1 MDAKS
6 EGEIYDLLSVSVE
19 RPILDGLYG
28 DIYESLVL
36 RDQGGVIARV
46 EDVDVQDVAI
56 AFPENDSTSLFTATA
71 TWLLK
76 ASVSHQGHT
85 HQRQNLYRA
94 EVVLRH
100 DGTAWRIAS
109 VTMLERKR
117 LDDGK
122 GGLLDTPKDLAPPGP
137 VAAPAPL
144 RGARDEPG
152 GPPPPASPSDSKRPK
167 REQPR

>member
-6 EGEIYDLLSVSVE
+6 EKEIYALLSASVE
-19 RPILDGLYG
+19 RTILDGLYG

-46 EDVDVQDVAI
+46 EDVGVKDVAI
-56 AFPENDSTSLFTATA
+56 AYPENGSTTQFTATA
-71 TWLLK
+71 AWVLK

-85 HQRQNLYRA
+85 HVRQNHYRA

-109 VTMLERKR
+109 ITMLERKR

-137 VAAPAPL
+137 VAAPEPL
-144 RGARDEPG
+144 SGARDEPG
-152 GPPPPASPSDSKRPK
+152 GPLPPASPSGAKP
-167 REQPR
+167 PRWEPPR